1 MNKKLK
7 RILFVIL
14 SIILLVVVDRITK
27 IWAESR
33 LIKGNIE
40 LIPGMLRFELLP
52 GGNNGAAWGMLS
64 GHQLLF
70 IIIASLVCIVL
81 LFIIYNIPFEKK
93 FYPIIIFMTMIIS
106 GGIGN
111 MIDRAFIGTVT
122 DFISFYIIHFPIFN
136 VADMYVSVATVLFII
151 VFLFYY
157 SDEDLKSIENSVKTV
172 FNKSK

>member
-1 MNKKLK
+1 MNNKVK
-7 RILFVIL
+7 RLLIVII
-14 SIILLVVVDRITK
+14 SIILLVIIDRITK
-27 IWAESR
+27 IWAEAT

-70 IIIASLVCIVL
+70 IIIASLVCIML
-81 LFIIYNIPFEKK
+81 LFIIYNMPFEKK
-93 FYPIIIFMTMIIS
+93 LYPIIVFMTLIIS

-122 DFISFYIIHFPIFN
+122 DFISFYIINFPIFN
-136 VADMYVSVATVLFII
+136 VADMYVSVATVVFII
-151 VFLFYY
+151 MFLFYY
-157 SDEDLKSIENSVKTV
+157 SDDDLKSIENSVKSV
-172 FNKSK
+172 FRK